1 MTLLLK
7 GGTVVDP
14 SQDLDGVELDL
25 LIEGG
30 SIADL
35 GHIESRP
42 EWKVVD
48 VRNLVVAPGFIDMHV
63 HLREPGREDKETIE
77 SGSKAAAAG
86 GFTSIM
92 CMPNTQPVND
102 NASITRY
109 IIEKSRQFNLTN
121 VHPCGAISKGSLGK
135 ELAEIGEM
143 VKAGA
148 VAISDDGSP
157 VENPQLMRRALE
169 YSRIFDIPVVDH
181 CENPALAASG
191 CMNEGP
197 TATRLGL
204 PGMSRTAEE
213 LDVVRDVIL
222 ARVTGG
228 RAHIAHLSTAES
240 LDWIRQARR
249 REIQVTCEVTPH
261 HFILKDENIKSY
273 DTNYK
278 MNPPLRETRD
288 VQAMLE
294 GLRDGSIDCIAT
306 DHAPHTEL
314 EKDTTFSEAANGII
328 GMECAISLAW
338 EFLIKKEIV
347 SVSRLVE
354 LFSVNP
360 SRILGL
366 GRGTLKAGS
375 MADITVIDP
384 NRQVTVDVSS
394 FQSKSRN
401 SPFDGWKL
409 QGAPVMTIVSG
420 KIVHQNLPPTVS

>member
-1 MTLLLK
+1 MTLLLQ

-14 SQDLDGVELDL
+14 SQDLDQVELDL

-35 GHIESRP
+35 GRIEPRP
-42 EWKVVD
+42 EWTVVD

-86 GFTSIM
+86 GFTAIM

-109 IIEKSRQFNLTN
+109 IIEKSRHFNLTH
-121 VHPCGAISKGSLGK
+121 VHPCGAISKGSRGQ

-143 VKAGA
+143 VEAGA

-181 CENPALAASG
+181 CENPALAAGG

-197 TATRLGL
+197 AATRLGL

-228 RAHIAHLSTAES
+228 HAHIAHLSTAES
-240 LDWIRQARR
+240 LDWIREARK
-249 REIQVTCEVTPH
+249 REIRVTCEVTPH
-261 HFILKDENIKSY
+261 HFILNDESIGSY

-278 MNPPLRETRD
+278 MNPPLRESSD
-288 VQAMLE
+288 IQAMLE
-294 GLRDGSIDCIAT
+294 GLQDGSIDCIAT

-314 EKDTTFSEAANGII
+314 EKDTTFMEAANGII

-338 EFLIKKEIV
+338 EFLVKKEIV

-360 SRILGL
+360 SRILRL
-366 GRGTLKAGS
+366 GKGTLKEGS
-375 MADITVIDP
+375 IADITVIDP

-409 QGAPVMTIVSG
+409 QGAPVMTIVAG
-420 KIVHQNLPPTVS
+420 RIVHQNLPPTVS

>member
-14 SQDLDGVELDL
+14 SQGLDQVELDVL
-25 LIEGG
+25 VEGG

-35 GHIESRP
+35 GHIEPRP
-42 EWKVVD
+42 DWEVVD
-48 VRNLVVAPGFIDMHV
+48 ARNLVVAPGFIDMHV
-63 HLREPGREDKETIE
+63 HLREPGREDKETIQ
-77 SGSKAAAAG
+77 SGSRAAVAG
-86 GFTSIM
+86 GFTTIM

-102 NASITRY
+102 NASITSY
-109 IIEKSRQFNLTN
+109 IIEKSRQCDLAH
-121 VHPCGAISKGSLGK
+121 VHPCGAISKGSLGR

-143 VKAGA
+143 VQAGA

-169 YSRIFDIPVVDH
+169 YARIFDIPVVDH
-181 CENPALAASG
+181 CENPALAAGG

-204 PGMSRTAEE
+204 PAMSRTAEE

-240 LDWIRQARR
+240 LDWIREAKK
-249 REIQVTCEVTPH
+249 REIRVTCEVTPH
-261 HFILKDENIKSY
+261 HFILKDEDIGLY

-278 MNPPLRETRD
+278 MNPPLREARD
-288 VQAMLE
+288 VEAMLA

-314 EKDTTFSEAANGII
+314 EKDTTFVEAANGII
-328 GMECAISLAW
+328 GMECAISLTW
-338 EFLIKKEIV
+338 EFLIKTEILP
-347 SVSRLVE
+347 VSRLVE

-360 SRILGL
+360 SRILKL
-366 GRGTLKAGS
+366 GKGTLKKGCV
-375 MADITVIDP
+375 ADVTVIDP
-384 NRQVTVDVSS
+384 NRQVTVDVGS

-409 QGAPVMTIVSG
+409 RGAPALTIVSG
-420 KIVHQNLPPTVS
+420 KIVHRNL

>member
-1 MTLLLK
+1 MTLLLR

-14 SQDLDGVELDL
+14 SQDLDQVELDV

-35 GHIESRP
+35 GRIEPRP
-42 EWKVVD
+42 EWEVVD
-48 VRNLVVAPGFIDMHV
+48 VKHLIVAPGFIDMHV

-77 SGSKAAAAG
+77 SGSKAAAVG
-86 GFTSIM
+86 GFTTLM

-109 IIEKSRQFNLTN
+109 IIDKSRECNLIN
-121 VHPCGAISKGSLGK
+121 VHPCGAISKQSLGR

-143 VKAGA
+143 VEAGA
-148 VAISDDGSP
+148 VAVSDDGSP

-181 CENPALAASG
+181 CENPALAAGG

-228 RAHIAHLSTAES
+228 HAHIAHLSTAES
-240 LDWIRQARR
+240 LDWIREARR
-249 REIQVTCEVTPH
+249 REIRVTCEVTPH
-261 HFILKDENIKSY
+261 HFILKDENIESY

-278 MNPPLRETRD
+278 MNPPLREPGD
-288 VQAMLE
+288 VEAMLE

-306 DHAPHTEL
+306 DHAPHTSL

-328 GMECAISLAW
+328 GMECAVSLAW
-338 EFLIKKEIV
+338 EFLVKTEIV
-347 SVSRLVE
+347 SVSRLVQ
-354 LFSVNP
+354 LFSENP
-360 SRILGL
+360 SRILKL
-366 GRGTLKAGS
+366 GKGTLKKGS
-375 MADITVIDP
+375 IADITVIDP

-409 QGAPVMTIVSG
+409 QGAPAMTIVAG
-420 KIVHQNLPPTVS
+420 RIVHENLAPDPT

>member
-14 SQDLDGVELDL
+14 SQDLDQVELDL

-35 GHIESRP
+35 GKIQPHP

-86 GFTSIM
+86 GFTTIM
-92 CMPNTQPVND
+92 CMPNTEPVND

-121 VHPCGAISKGSLGK
+121 IHPCGAISKGSRGQ

-143 VKAGA
+143 VEAGA
-148 VAISDDGSP
+148 AAISDDGSP

-181 CENPALAASG
+181 CENPALAAGG

-228 RAHIAHLSTAES
+228 HAHIAHLSTAES
-240 LDWIRQARR
+240 LDWIRQARK
-249 REIQVTCEVTPH
+249 REIRVTCEVTPH
-261 HFILKDENIKSY
+261 HFILKDASIGCY
-273 DTNYK
+273 DTNFK
-278 MNPPLRETRD
+278 MNPPLREAGD

-294 GLRDGSIDCIAT
+294 GLQDGSIDCIAT

-314 EKDTTFSEAANGII
+314 EKDTTFMEAANGII

-338 EFLIKKEIV
+338 EFLVKKEIV

-360 SRILGL
+360 SRILRL
-366 GRGTLKAGS
+366 GKGTLKRGS
-375 MADITVIDP
+375 GADVTVIDP

-409 QGAPVMTIVSG
+409 QGAPVMTIVAG
-420 KIVHQNLPPTVS
+420 RIVHQNLPPTVN